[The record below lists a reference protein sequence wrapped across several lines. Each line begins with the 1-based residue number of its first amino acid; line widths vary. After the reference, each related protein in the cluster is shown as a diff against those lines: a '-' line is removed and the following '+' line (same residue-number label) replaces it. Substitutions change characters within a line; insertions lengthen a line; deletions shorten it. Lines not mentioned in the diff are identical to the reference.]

1 MMKLT
6 INNHTYNIV
15 NAKSFWQK
23 FMGLMGQKN
32 INYGMLF
39 KNIGS
44 IHTFFMKENID
55 VIVLDKDNYIV
66 DIRQNMQKNHIYIA
80 QKKHKKTSILEL
92 PQNASKNLKVGDY
105 LTFISE

>member
-44 IHTFFMKENID
+44 IHTFFMKEN
-55 VIVLDKDNYIV
+55 
-66 DIRQNMQKNHIYIA
+66 
-80 QKKHKKTSILEL
+80 S
-92 PQNASKNLKVGDY
+92 S
-105 LTFISE
+105 